1 VTDPSY
7 GTRAASSPAIPR
19 RPFAVVVLAAGEGTR
34 MKSARPKVL
43 HGFAGRSLLGHVLA
57 ACAPLNAE
65 RTIVVV
71 GHGRA
76 DVQAHLE
83 KTGWPVTTV
92 VQEPQRGTGHAVRI
106 AMEALPAE
114 EGGTIVVVP
123 GDTPLLQPTSL
134 LALLTEHHRSGA
146 AATMLTSFL
155 DDPTGYGRVIRD
167 GDHVTRIVEQKDAT
181 DAELPIREFA
191 AGMYAFDQAALG
203 NALSRLSTDNAQGE
217 EYLTD
222 VVGILVGDGRRVAA
236 AAAATTDTLGVNDR
250 VQLAAAHL
258 IYNRRLLDAHMRAGV
273 TVVDPAT
280 TWIDADV
287 HLAPD
292 VTLHPS
298 VYLHGATAVHDG
310 ATIGP
315 DVTLIDTSVGE
326 GTQVSRAVCNSA
338 TIGADCEVG
347 PFAYLRPGA
356 RLAAGVKVGTYVEV
370 KASDIGTGSKV
381 PHLSYVGD
389 ATIGDHTNIGAATV
403 FVNYD
408 GVGKHHST
416 IGSYVRTGADN
427 MFVAPVSVGDG
438 AYTAAGSVI
447 DQDVP
452 PGALGIARARQRNV
466 AGWVAKRRSGTAAD
480 DAARR
485 AAQAVETTD
494 HINSADST
502 KTADSADIED

>member
-1 VTDPSY
+1 MTDPSY

-34 MKSARPKVL
+34 MKSTRPKVL

-57 ACAPLNAE
+57 ACAPLDAE
-65 RTIVVV
+65 RTIVVI
-71 GHGRA
+71 GHHRD
-76 DVQAHLE
+76 DVQAHLDL
-83 KTGWPVTTV
+83 TGQPVTTV
-92 VQEPQRGTGHAVRI
+92 VQEEQRGTGHAVRI
-106 AMEALPAE
+106 AMEALPPEA
-114 EGGTIVVVP
+114 GGTIVVVP

-146 AATMLTSFL
+146 AATLLTSFL

-181 DAELPIREFA
+181 DAELTIREVA

-236 AAAATTDTLGVNDR
+236 ATAAATDTLGVNDR
-250 VQLAAAHL
+250 VQLAEAHQ

-315 DVTLIDTSVGE
+315 DVTLINTSVGE

-389 ATIGDHTNIGAATV
+389 ATIGEYTNIGAATV

-485 AAQAVETTD
+485 AAQAIETTD